1 MVRHSG
7 VLNINNPW
15 PKFAW
20 GITAA
25 FIVVTTALGFGV
37 LSRFQQNAPELDLWS
52 AICRGL
58 GISSDTAPATETQPA
73 LYTPTRVAWTRAT
86 LDQIAAG
93 DPEHGAFIALNCTA
107 CHGEGGV
114 STTPYIPTLAGME
127 APVVYKQLDDYRSG
141 KRLWGV
147 MGAIAKALSAQD
159 SADVAAHF
167 AAQPGGL
174 PAISGH
180 RVPESGRSLRA
191 SDPAKRLVY
200 AGDPQRGIPPCSACH
215 GPGGYKIGAP
225 ALQEQHAAY
234 IERQLGEFAQDIRQN
249 DILQQMRV
257 IAKQLTL
264 EEMNALAT
272 YYGKPPQSAPGLVV
286 GSR

>member
-37 LSRFQQNAPELDLWS
+37 LSRFQQNAPELDLWN

-58 GISSDTAPATETQPA
+58 GITSDTAPATEKQPA
-73 LYTPTRVAWTRAT
+73 LYAPTRVAWTRAT
-86 LDQIAAG
+86 LDQIEAG

-107 CHGEGGV
+107 CHG
-114 STTPYIPTLAGME
+114 
-127 APVVYKQLDDYRSG
+127 
-141 KRLWGV
+141 
-147 MGAIAKALSAQD
+147 
-159 SADVAAHF
+159 
-167 AAQPGGL
+167 
-174 PAISGH
+174 
-180 RVPESGRSLRA
+180 
-191 SDPAKRLVY
+191 
-200 AGDPQRGIPPCSACH
+200 
-215 GPGGYKIGAP
+215 PGGYKIGVP

-257 IAKQLTL
+257 IAKQLTP